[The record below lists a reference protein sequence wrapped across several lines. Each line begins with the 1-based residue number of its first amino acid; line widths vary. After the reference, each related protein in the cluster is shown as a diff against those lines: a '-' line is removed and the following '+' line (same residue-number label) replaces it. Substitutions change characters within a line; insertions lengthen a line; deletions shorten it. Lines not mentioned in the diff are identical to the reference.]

1 MKKCFLL
8 FCIFISL
15 GLSNE
20 IAQKQKDI
28 KENERIVKQLSKKLE
43 DLASEILDNEKNL
56 KKIASEINTLSN
68 KTSKLESS
76 VKIQIKALEQLNN
89 QNKDLLKNK
98 NTIESKLIDLIAKD
112 FAYDLAIP
120 QNYIESEDSI
130 IALEVV
136 SNLDKIFN
144 EEFRKISKDY
154 EDVTKKIEE
163 KQNQISTININ
174 LKEYKKQIDE
184 LKNLRKKQEMEI
196 AKQKTDKEIYT
207 RKLSSLQEQQQEL
220 RKTLSQ
226 LKIIKEKEDEKK
238 IAQKQEK
245 NKPKDTSKQQAGTSF
260 QTSSVK
266 RYSGEKTIAPLE
278 SYSVKQKFGNY
289 VDPIYNIKIYNEN
302 VVLKSTTPD
311 AAVKNVLDGKVVFAK
326 STPTL
331 KKVVIVENK
340 DGIHT
345 IYAHLDKIAPGVK
358 VGRNIK
364 KGYIIGRVESD
375 LTFEVT
381 QKNYHINPLEM
392 IR

>member
-8 FCIFISL
+8 FLFSFSVL
-15 GLSNE
+15 FANE

-56 KKIASEINTLSN
+56 KKIASEISTLTS

-76 VKIQIKALEQLNN
+76 VKTQIKALEQLNV
-89 QNKDLLKNK
+89 QNKDLLQNKNK
-98 NTIESKLIDLIAKD
+98 IEGKIIDLIAKD

-120 QNYIESEDSI
+120 KNYIESEDSI
-130 IALEVV
+130 IALELVGV
-136 SNLDKIFN
+136 LDKIFK
-144 EEFRKISKDY
+144 EEFYQISKDY
-154 EDVTKKIEE
+154 EDISKKIEE
-163 KQNQISTININ
+163 KQTQITTINSN
-174 LKEYKKQIDE
+174 LKVYKDQIDE
-184 LKNLRKKQEMEI
+184 LRNLRKKQEQEI

-207 RKLSSLQEQQQEL
+207 RKLSNLQAQQQEL
-220 RKTLSQ
+220 RKTLNK
-226 LKIIKEKEDEKK
+226 LKIIKEKEEEKL
-238 IAQKQEK
+238 AQKKEDK
-245 NKPKDTSKQQAGTSF
+245 KPNSNIKQVGSSY

-266 RYSGEKTIAPLE
+266 RYSGPKTIAPLE
-278 SYSVKQKFGNY
+278 SYTVKQKFGNY
-289 VDPIYNIKIYNEN
+289 IDPIYNIKIYNEN
-302 VVLKSTTPD
+302 VVLKSD
-311 AAVKNVLDGKVVFAK
+311 SANAAVRNVLDGKVVFAK
-326 STPTL
+326 ATPTL
-331 KKVVIVENK
+331 KQVVIVENK

-381 QKNYHINPLEM
+381 QKNFHINPLEM
-392 IR
+392 IK

>member
-8 FCIFISL
+8 FLFSFSVL
-15 GLSNE
+15 FANE

-56 KKIASEINTLSN
+56 KKIASEISTLTS

-76 VKIQIKALEQLNN
+76 VKTQIKALDQLNA
-89 QNKDLLKNK
+89 QNKDLLQNKNK
-98 NTIESKLIDLIAKD
+98 IEGKIIDLIAKD

-120 QNYIESEDSI
+120 KNYIESEDSI
-130 IALEVV
+130 IALELVGV
-136 SNLDKIFN
+136 LDKIFK
-144 EEFRKISKDY
+144 EEFYQISKDY
-154 EDVTKKIEE
+154 EDISKKIEE
-163 KQNQISTININ
+163 KQTQITTINGN
-174 LKEYKKQIDE
+174 LKVYKDQIDE
-184 LKNLRKKQEMEI
+184 LKNLRKKQEQEI

-207 RKLSSLQEQQQEL
+207 RKLSNLQAQQQEL
-220 RKTLSQ
+220 RKTLNK
-226 LKIIKEKEDEKK
+226 LKIIKEKEEEKL
-238 IAQKQEK
+238 AQKKEDK
-245 NKPKDTSKQQAGTSF
+245 KPNSNIKQVGSSY

-266 RYSGEKTIAPLE
+266 RYSGPKTIAPLE
-278 SYSVKQKFGNY
+278 SYTVKQKFGNY
-289 VDPIYNIKIYNEN
+289 IDPIYNIKIYNEN
-302 VVLKSTTPD
+302 VVLKSD
-311 AAVKNVLDGKVVFAK
+311 SANAAVRNVLDGKVVFAK
-326 STPTL
+326 ATPTL
-331 KKVVIVENK
+331 KQVVIVENK

-381 QKNYHINPLEM
+381 QKNFHINPLEM
-392 IR
+392 IK

>member
-8 FCIFISL
+8 FLFSFSILFA
-15 GLSNE
+15 NE

-56 KKIASEINTLSN
+56 KKIASEISALTS

-76 VKIQIKALEQLNN
+76 VKTQIKALEQLNM
-89 QNKDLLKNK
+89 QNKDLLQNKNK
-98 NTIESKLIDLIAKD
+98 IEGKIIDLIAKD

-120 QNYIESEDSI
+120 KNYIESEDSI
-130 IALEVV
+130 IVLELVGV
-136 SNLDKIFN
+136 LDKIFK
-144 EEFRKISKDY
+144 EEFYQISKDY
-154 EDVTKKIEE
+154 EDISKKIEE
-163 KQNQISTININ
+163 KQTQITTINSN
-174 LKEYKKQIDE
+174 LKVYKDQIDE
-184 LKNLRKKQEMEI
+184 LKNLRKKQEQEI

-207 RKLSSLQEQQQEL
+207 RKLSNLQAQQQEL
-220 RKTLSQ
+220 RKTLNK
-226 LKIIKEKEDEKK
+226 LKIIKEKEEEKL
-238 IAQKQEK
+238 AQKKEDK
-245 NKPKDTSKQQAGTSF
+245 KPNSNIKQVGSSY

-266 RYSGEKTIAPLE
+266 RYSGPKTIAPLE
-278 SYSVKQKFGNY
+278 SYTVKQKFGNY
-289 VDPIYNIKIYNEN
+289 IDPIYNIKIYNEN
-302 VVLKSTTPD
+302 VVLKSD
-311 AAVKNVLDGKVVFAK
+311 SANAAVRNVLDGKVVFAK
-326 STPTL
+326 ATPTL
-331 KKVVIVENK
+331 KQVVIVENK

-381 QKNYHINPLEM
+381 QKNFHINPLEM
-392 IR
+392 IK

>member
-1 MKKCFLL
+1 MKKYIF
-8 FCIFISL
+8 FFFFFISL
-15 GLSNE
+15 VYSDE

-43 DLASEILDNEKNL
+43 DLAGEILDNEKKL
-56 KKIASEINTLSN
+56 KKIASEISFLSD

-76 VKIQIKALEQLNN
+76 VKTQIKSLEQLNN

-98 NTIESKLIDLIAKD
+98 NKIEGKLIDLIAKD

-120 QNYIESEDSI
+120 QNYIESEDGI
-130 IALEVV
+130 IVLEIIG
-136 SNLDKIFN
+136 NLNKIFN
-144 EEFRKISKDY
+144 DEFLKISKDY
-154 EDVTKKIEE
+154 ENINKKIEDKE
-163 KQNQISTININ
+163 NQISTINTS
-174 LKEYKKQIDE
+174 LKEYKNQIDE
-184 LKNLRKKQEMEI
+184 LRNLRKKQEIEI

-207 RKLSSLQEQQQEL
+207 RKLSSLQAQQQEL
-220 RKTLSQ
+220 RKTLNQ
-226 LKIIKEKEDEKK
+226 LKIIQEKQEEK
-238 IAQKQEK
+238 IVQKQDDSKIK
-245 NKPKDTSKQQAGTSF
+245 NTKQTGAGF

-266 RYSGEKTIAPLE
+266 RYVGAKTISPLE
-278 SYSVKQKFGNY
+278 SYIVKQQFGNY

-302 VVLKSTTPD
+302 VVLKSINPD
-311 AAVKNVLDGKVVFAK
+311 AAVRNVLDGKIVFAK
-326 STPTL
+326 ATPTL

-340 DGIHT
+340 EGIHT

-364 KGYIIGRVESD
+364 KGYIIGRVEND

>member
-8 FCIFISL
+8 FLFSFSVL
-15 GLSNE
+15 FANE

-56 KKIASEINTLSN
+56 KKIASEISTLTS

-76 VKIQIKALEQLNN
+76 VKTQIKALDQLNA
-89 QNKDLLKNK
+89 QNKDLLQNKNK
-98 NTIESKLIDLIAKD
+98 IEGKIIDLIAKD

-120 QNYIESEDSI
+120 KNYIESEDSI
-130 IALEVV
+130 IALELVGV
-136 SNLDKIFN
+136 LDKIFK
-144 EEFRKISKDY
+144 EEFYQISKDY
-154 EDVTKKIEE
+154 EDISKKIEE
-163 KQNQISTININ
+163 KQTQITTINSN
-174 LKEYKKQIDE
+174 LKSYKDQIDE
-184 LKNLRKKQEMEI
+184 LKNLRKKQEQEI

-207 RKLSSLQEQQQEL
+207 RKLSNLQAQQQEL
-220 RKTLSQ
+220 RKTLNK
-226 LKIIKEKEDEKK
+226 LKIIKEKEEEKL
-238 IAQKQEK
+238 AQKKEDK
-245 NKPKDTSKQQAGTSF
+245 KPNSNIKQVGSSY

-266 RYSGEKTIAPLE
+266 RYSGPKTIAPLE
-278 SYSVKQKFGNY
+278 SYTVKQKFGNY

-302 VVLKSTTPD
+302 VVLKSD
-311 AAVKNVLDGKVVFAK
+311 SANAAVRNVLDGKVVFAK
-326 STPTL
+326 ATPTL
-331 KKVVIVENK
+331 KQVVIVENK

-381 QKNYHINPLEM
+381 QKNFHINPLEM
-392 IR
+392 IK

>member
-8 FCIFISL
+8 FLFSFSILFA
-15 GLSNE
+15 NE

-56 KKIASEINTLSN
+56 KKIASEISTLTS

-76 VKIQIKALEQLNN
+76 VKTQIKALEQLNA
-89 QNKDLLKNK
+89 QNKDLLQNKNK
-98 NTIESKLIDLIAKD
+98 IEGKIIDLIAKD

-120 QNYIESEDSI
+120 KNYIESEDSI
-130 IALEVV
+130 IALELVGV
-136 SNLDKIFN
+136 LDKIFK
-144 EEFRKISKDY
+144 EEFYQISKDY
-154 EDVTKKIEE
+154 ENISKKIEE
-163 KQNQISTININ
+163 KQTQITTINNN
-174 LKEYKKQIDE
+174 LKAYKDQIDE
-184 LKNLRKKQEMEI
+184 LKNLRKKQEQEI

-207 RKLSSLQEQQQEL
+207 RKLSNLQAQQQEL
-220 RKTLSQ
+220 RKTLNK
-226 LKIIKEKEDEKK
+226 LKIIKEKEEEKLV
-238 IAQKQEK
+238 QKKEDK
-245 NKPKDTSKQQAGTSF
+245 KPSSNVKQVGSSY

-266 RYSGEKTIAPLE
+266 RYSGPKTIAPLE
-278 SYSVKQKFGNY
+278 SYTVKQKFGNY

-302 VVLKSTTPD
+302 VVLKSD
-311 AAVKNVLDGKVVFAK
+311 SANAAVRNVLDGKVVFAK
-326 STPTL
+326 ATPTL
-331 KKVVIVENK
+331 KQVVIVENK

-381 QKNYHINPLEM
+381 QKNFHINPLEM
-392 IR
+392 IK

>member
-8 FCIFISL
+8 FLFSFSVL
-15 GLSNE
+15 FANE

-56 KKIASEINTLSN
+56 KKIASEISTLTS

-76 VKIQIKALEQLNN
+76 VKTQIKALEQLNA
-89 QNKDLLKNK
+89 QNKDLLQNKNK
-98 NTIESKLIDLIAKD
+98 IEGKIIDLIAKD

-120 QNYIESEDSI
+120 KNYIESEDSI
-130 IALEVV
+130 IALELVGV
-136 SNLDKIFN
+136 LDKIFK
-144 EEFRKISKDY
+144 EEFYQISKDY
-154 EDVTKKIEE
+154 EDISKKIEE
-163 KQNQISTININ
+163 KQTQITTINSN
-174 LKEYKKQIDE
+174 LKAYKDQIDE
-184 LKNLRKKQEMEI
+184 LKNLRKKQEQEI

-207 RKLSSLQEQQQEL
+207 RKLSNLQAQQQEL
-220 RKTLSQ
+220 RKTLNK
-226 LKIIKEKEDEKK
+226 LKIIKEKEEEKL
-238 IAQKQEK
+238 AQKKEDK
-245 NKPKDTSKQQAGTSF
+245 KPNSNIKQVGSSY

-266 RYSGEKTIAPLE
+266 RYSGPKTIAPLE
-278 SYSVKQKFGNY
+278 SYTVKQKFGNY
-289 VDPIYNIKIYNEN
+289 IDPIYNIKIYNEN
-302 VVLKSTTPD
+302 VVLKSD
-311 AAVKNVLDGKVVFAK
+311 SANAAVRNVLDGKVVFAK
-326 STPTL
+326 ATPTL
-331 KKVVIVENK
+331 KQVVIVENK

-381 QKNYHINPLEM
+381 QKNFHINPLEM
-392 IR
+392 IK

>member
-8 FCIFISL
+8 FLFSFSVL
-15 GLSNE
+15 FANE

-56 KKIASEINTLSN
+56 KKIASEISTLTS

-76 VKIQIKALEQLNN
+76 VKTQIKALEQLNA
-89 QNKDLLKNK
+89 QNKDLLQNKNK
-98 NTIESKLIDLIAKD
+98 IEGKIIDLIAKD

-120 QNYIESEDSI
+120 KNYIESEDSI
-130 IALEVV
+130 IALELVGV
-136 SNLDKIFN
+136 LDKIFK
-144 EEFRKISKDY
+144 EEFYQISKDY
-154 EDVTKKIEE
+154 EDISKKIEE
-163 KQNQISTININ
+163 KQIQITTINGN
-174 LKEYKKQIDE
+174 LKVYKDQLDE
-184 LKNLRKKQEMEI
+184 LKNLKKKQEQEI

-207 RKLSSLQEQQQEL
+207 RKLSNLQAQQQEL
-220 RKTLSQ
+220 RKTLNK
-226 LKIIKEKEDEKK
+226 LKIIKEKEEEKL
-238 IAQKQEK
+238 AQKKEDK
-245 NKPKDTSKQQAGTSF
+245 KPNSNIKQVGSSY

-266 RYSGEKTIAPLE
+266 RYSGPKTIAPLE
-278 SYSVKQKFGNY
+278 SYTVKQKFGNY
-289 VDPIYNIKIYNEN
+289 IDPIYNIKIYNEN
-302 VVLKSTTPD
+302 VVLKSD
-311 AAVKNVLDGKVVFAK
+311 SANAAVRNVLDGKVVFAK
-326 STPTL
+326 ATPTL
-331 KKVVIVENK
+331 KQVVIVENK

-381 QKNYHINPLEM
+381 QKNFHINPLEM
-392 IR
+392 IK

>member
-8 FCIFISL
+8 FLFSFSVL
-15 GLSNE
+15 FANE

-56 KKIASEINTLSN
+56 KKIASEISTLTS

-76 VKIQIKALEQLNN
+76 VKTQIKALEQLNA
-89 QNKDLLKNK
+89 QNKDLLQNKNK
-98 NTIESKLIDLIAKD
+98 IEGKIIDLIAKD

-120 QNYIESEDSI
+120 KNYIESEDSI
-130 IALEVV
+130 IALELVGV
-136 SNLDKIFN
+136 LDKIFK
-144 EEFRKISKDY
+144 EEFYQISKDY
-154 EDVTKKIEE
+154 ENISKKIEE
-163 KQNQISTININ
+163 KQTQITTINNN
-174 LKEYKKQIDE
+174 LKTYKDQIDE
-184 LKNLRKKQEMEI
+184 LKNLRKKQEQEI

-207 RKLSSLQEQQQEL
+207 RKLSNLQAQQQEL
-220 RKTLSQ
+220 RKTLNK
-226 LKIIKEKEDEKK
+226 LKIIKEKEEEKL
-238 IAQKQEK
+238 AQKKEDK
-245 NKPKDTSKQQAGTSF
+245 KPSSNVKQVGSSYQI
-260 QTSSVK
+260 SSVK
-266 RYSGEKTIAPLE
+266 RYSGPKTIAPLE
-278 SYSVKQKFGNY
+278 SYTVKQKFGNY

-302 VVLKSTTPD
+302 VVLKSD
-311 AAVKNVLDGKVVFAK
+311 SANAAVRNVLDGKVVFAK
-326 STPTL
+326 ATPTL
-331 KKVVIVENK
+331 KQVVIVENK

-381 QKNYHINPLEM
+381 QKNFHINPLEM
-392 IR
+392 IK

>member
-8 FCIFISL
+8 FCVFISL
-15 GLSNE
+15 GFSNE
-20 IAQKQKDI
+20 IEQKQKDI

-56 KKIASEINTLSN
+56 KKIASEISVLNN

-98 NTIESKLIDLIAKD
+98 NTIEGKLIDLIAKD

-154 EDVTKKIEE
+154 EDITKKIEE
-163 KQNQISTININ
+163 KQNQISIINAN
-174 LKEYKKQIDE
+174 LKEYKIQIDE

-245 NKPKDTSKQQAGTSF
+245 NESKDNSKQQIGMSF
-260 QTSSVK
+260 QTSNVK
-266 RYSGEKTIAPLE
+266 RYIGEKTIAPLD

-289 VDPIYNIKIYNEN
+289 IDPIYNIKIYNEN

-326 STPTL
+326 ATPTL
-331 KKVVIVENK
+331 KKVVIIENK

>member
-8 FCIFISL
+8 FLFSFSVL
-15 GLSNE
+15 FANE
-20 IAQKQKDI
+20 IVQKQKDI

-56 KKIASEINTLSN
+56 KKIASEISTLTS

-76 VKIQIKALEQLNN
+76 VKTQIKALEQLNA
-89 QNKDLLKNK
+89 QNKDLLQNKNK
-98 NTIESKLIDLIAKD
+98 IEGKIIDLIAKD

-120 QNYIESEDSI
+120 KNYIESEDSI
-130 IALEVV
+130 IALELVGV
-136 SNLDKIFN
+136 LDKIFK
-144 EEFRKISKDY
+144 EEFYQISKDY
-154 EDVTKKIEE
+154 ENISKKIEE
-163 KQNQISTININ
+163 KQTQITTINNN
-174 LKEYKKQIDE
+174 LKTYKDQIDE
-184 LKNLRKKQEMEI
+184 LKNLRKKQEQEI

-207 RKLSSLQEQQQEL
+207 RKLSNLQAQQQEL
-220 RKTLSQ
+220 RKTLNK
-226 LKIIKEKEDEKK
+226 LKIIKEKEEEKL
-238 IAQKQEK
+238 AQKKEDK
-245 NKPKDTSKQQAGTSF
+245 KPSSNVKQVGSSY

-266 RYSGEKTIAPLE
+266 RYSGPKTIAPLE
-278 SYSVKQKFGNY
+278 SYTVKQKFGNY

-302 VVLKSTTPD
+302 VVLKSD
-311 AAVKNVLDGKVVFAK
+311 SANAAVRNVLDGKVVFAK
-326 STPTL
+326 ATPTL
-331 KKVVIVENK
+331 KQVVIVENK

-381 QKNYHINPLEM
+381 QKNFHINPLEM
-392 IR
+392 IK

>member
-8 FCIFISL
+8 FLFSFSVL
-15 GLSNE
+15 FANE

-56 KKIASEINTLSN
+56 KKIASEISTLTS

-76 VKIQIKALEQLNN
+76 VKTQIKALEQLNA
-89 QNKDLLKNK
+89 QNKDLLQNKNK
-98 NTIESKLIDLIAKD
+98 IEGKIIDLIAKD

-120 QNYIESEDSI
+120 KNYIESEDSI
-130 IALEVV
+130 IALELVGV
-136 SNLDKIFN
+136 LDKIFK
-144 EEFRKISKDY
+144 EEFYQISKDY
-154 EDVTKKIEE
+154 EDISKKIEE
-163 KQNQISTININ
+163 KQTQITTINSN
-174 LKEYKKQIDE
+174 LKSYKDQIDE
-184 LKNLRKKQEMEI
+184 LKNLRKKQEQEI

-207 RKLSSLQEQQQEL
+207 RKLSNLQAQQQEL
-220 RKTLSQ
+220 RKTLNK
-226 LKIIKEKEDEKK
+226 LKIIKEKEEEKL
-238 IAQKQEK
+238 AQKKEDK
-245 NKPKDTSKQQAGTSF
+245 KPNSNIKQVGSSY

-266 RYSGEKTIAPLE
+266 RYSGPKTIAPLE
-278 SYSVKQKFGNY
+278 SYTVKQKFGNY

-302 VVLKSTTPD
+302 VVLKSD
-311 AAVKNVLDGKVVFAK
+311 SANAAVRNVLDGKVVFAK
-326 STPTL
+326 ATPTL
-331 KKVVIVENK
+331 KQVVIVENK

-381 QKNYHINPLEM
+381 QKNFHINPLEM
-392 IR
+392 IK

>member
-8 FCIFISL
+8 FLFSFSVL
-15 GLSNE
+15 FANE

-56 KKIASEINTLSN
+56 KKIALEISTLTS

-76 VKIQIKALEQLNN
+76 VKTQIKALEQLNA
-89 QNKDLLKNK
+89 QNKDLLQNKNK
-98 NTIESKLIDLIAKD
+98 IEGKIIDLIAKD

-120 QNYIESEDSI
+120 KNYIESEDST
-130 IALEVV
+130 IALELVGV
-136 SNLDKIFN
+136 LDKIFK
-144 EEFRKISKDY
+144 EEFYQISKDY
-154 EDVTKKIEE
+154 ENISKKIEE
-163 KQNQISTININ
+163 KQTQITTINNN
-174 LKEYKKQIDE
+174 LKAYKDQIDE
-184 LKNLRKKQEMEI
+184 LKNLRKKQEQEI

-207 RKLSSLQEQQQEL
+207 RKLSNLQAQQQEL
-220 RKTLSQ
+220 RKTLNN
-226 LKIIKEKEDEKK
+226 LKIIKEKEEEKL
-238 IAQKQEK
+238 AQKKEDK
-245 NKPKDTSKQQAGTSF
+245 KPNSNVKQVGSSY

-266 RYSGEKTIAPLE
+266 RYSGPRTIAPLE
-278 SYSVKQKFGNY
+278 SYTVKQKFGNY

-302 VVLKSTTPD
+302 VVLKSD
-311 AAVKNVLDGKVVFAK
+311 SANAAVRNVLDGKVVFAK
-326 STPTL
+326 ATPTL

-381 QKNYHINPLEM
+381 QKNFHINPLEM
-392 IR
+392 IK

>member
-8 FCIFISL
+8 FLFSFSVL
-15 GLSNE
+15 FANE

-56 KKIASEINTLSN
+56 KKIASEISTLTS

-76 VKIQIKALEQLNN
+76 VKTQIKALEQLNA
-89 QNKDLLKNK
+89 QNKDLLQNKNK
-98 NTIESKLIDLIAKD
+98 IEGKIIDLIAKD

-120 QNYIESEDSI
+120 KNYIESEDSI
-130 IALEVV
+130 IALELVGV
-136 SNLDKIFN
+136 LDKIFK
-144 EEFRKISKDY
+144 EEFYQISKDY
-154 EDVTKKIEE
+154 EDISKKIEE
-163 KQNQISTININ
+163 KQTQITTINSN
-174 LKEYKKQIDE
+174 LKVYKDQIDE
-184 LKNLRKKQEMEI
+184 LRNLRKKQEQEI

-207 RKLSSLQEQQQEL
+207 RKLSNLQVQQQEL
-220 RKTLSQ
+220 RKTLNK
-226 LKIIKEKEDEKK
+226 LKIIKEKEEEKL
-238 IAQKQEK
+238 AQKKEDK
-245 NKPKDTSKQQAGTSF
+245 KPNSNIKQVGSSY

-266 RYSGEKTIAPLE
+266 RYSGPKTIAPLE
-278 SYSVKQKFGNY
+278 SYTVKQKFGNY
-289 VDPIYNIKIYNEN
+289 IDPIYNIKIYNEN
-302 VVLKSTTPD
+302 VVLKSD
-311 AAVKNVLDGKVVFAK
+311 SANAAVRNVLDGKVVFAK
-326 STPTL
+326 ATPTL
-331 KKVVIVENK
+331 KQVVIVENK

-381 QKNYHINPLEM
+381 QKNFHINPLEM
-392 IR
+392 IK

>member
-15 GLSNE
+15 GFSNE

-68 KTSKLESS
+68 KTLKLESS

-163 KQNQISTININ
+163 KQNQISTINTN

-278 SYSVKQKFGNY
+278 SYNVKQKFGNY

>member
-8 FCIFISL
+8 FLFSFSVL
-15 GLSNE
+15 FANE

-56 KKIASEINTLSN
+56 KKIASEISTLTS

-76 VKIQIKALEQLNN
+76 VKTQIKALEQLNA
-89 QNKDLLKNK
+89 QNKDLLQNKNK
-98 NTIESKLIDLIAKD
+98 IEGKIIDLIAKD

-120 QNYIESEDSI
+120 KNYIESEDSI
-130 IALEVV
+130 IALELVGV
-136 SNLDKIFN
+136 LDKIFK
-144 EEFRKISKDY
+144 EEFYQISKDY
-154 EDVTKKIEE
+154 EDISKKIEE
-163 KQNQISTININ
+163 KQTQITIINSN
-174 LKEYKKQIDE
+174 LKSYKDQIDE
-184 LKNLRKKQEMEI
+184 LKNLRKKQEQEI

-207 RKLSSLQEQQQEL
+207 RKLSNLQVQQQEL
-220 RKTLSQ
+220 RKTLNK
-226 LKIIKEKEDEKK
+226 LKIIKEKEEEKL
-238 IAQKQEK
+238 AQKKEDK
-245 NKPKDTSKQQAGTSF
+245 KPNSNIKQVGSSY

-266 RYSGEKTIAPLE
+266 HYSGPKTIAPLE
-278 SYSVKQKFGNY
+278 SYTVKQKFGNY
-289 VDPIYNIKIYNEN
+289 IDPIYNIKIYNEN
-302 VVLKSTTPD
+302 VVLKSDSTN
-311 AAVKNVLDGKVVFAK
+311 AAVRNVLDGKVVFAK
-326 STPTL
+326 ATPTL
-331 KKVVIVENK
+331 KQVVIVENK

-381 QKNYHINPLEM
+381 QKNFHINPLEM
-392 IR
+392 IK

>member
-8 FCIFISL
+8 FLFSFSVL
-15 GLSNE
+15 FANE

-56 KKIASEINTLSN
+56 KKIALEISTLTS

-76 VKIQIKALEQLNN
+76 VKTQIKALEQLNA
-89 QNKDLLKNK
+89 QNKDLLQNKNK
-98 NTIESKLIDLIAKD
+98 IEGKIIDLIAKD

-120 QNYIESEDSI
+120 KNYIESEDSI
-130 IALEVV
+130 IALELVGV
-136 SNLDKIFN
+136 LDKIFK
-144 EEFRKISKDY
+144 EEFYQISKDY
-154 EDVTKKIEE
+154 ENISKKIEE
-163 KQNQISTININ
+163 KQTQITTINNN
-174 LKEYKKQIDE
+174 LKAYKDQIDE
-184 LKNLRKKQEMEI
+184 LKNLRKKQEQEI

-207 RKLSSLQEQQQEL
+207 RKLSNLQAQQQEL
-220 RKTLSQ
+220 RKTLNK
-226 LKIIKEKEDEKK
+226 LKIIKEKEEEKL
-238 IAQKQEK
+238 AQKKEDK
-245 NKPKDTSKQQAGTSF
+245 KPSSNVKQVGSSY

-266 RYSGEKTIAPLE
+266 RYSGPKTIAPLE
-278 SYSVKQKFGNY
+278 SYTVKQKFGNY
-289 VDPIYNIKIYNEN
+289 VDHIYNIKIYNEN
-302 VVLKSTTPD
+302 VVLKSD
-311 AAVKNVLDGKVVFAK
+311 SANAAVRNVLDGKVVFAK
-326 STPTL
+326 ATPTL

-381 QKNYHINPLEM
+381 QKNFHINPLEM
-392 IR
+392 IK

>member
-8 FCIFISL
+8 FLFSFSVL
-15 GLSNE
+15 FANE

-56 KKIASEINTLSN
+56 KKIASEISTLTS

-76 VKIQIKALEQLNN
+76 VKTQIKALEQLNA
-89 QNKDLLKNK
+89 QNKDLLQNKNK
-98 NTIESKLIDLIAKD
+98 IEGKIIDLIVKD

-120 QNYIESEDSI
+120 KNYIESEYSI
-130 IALEVV
+130 IALELVGV
-136 SNLDKIFN
+136 LDKIFK
-144 EEFRKISKDY
+144 EEFYQISKDY
-154 EDVTKKIEE
+154 ENISKKIEE
-163 KQNQISTININ
+163 KQTQITTINNN
-174 LKEYKKQIDE
+174 LKAYKDQIDE
-184 LKNLRKKQEMEI
+184 LKNLRKKQEQEI

-207 RKLSSLQEQQQEL
+207 RKLSNLQAQQQEL
-220 RKTLSQ
+220 RKTLNK
-226 LKIIKEKEDEKK
+226 LKIIKEKEEEKL
-238 IAQKQEK
+238 AQKKEDK
-245 NKPKDTSKQQAGTSF
+245 KPSSNVKQVGSSY

-266 RYSGEKTIAPLE
+266 RYSGPKTIAPLE
-278 SYSVKQKFGNY
+278 SYTVKQKFGNY

-302 VVLKSTTPD
+302 VVLKSD
-311 AAVKNVLDGKVVFAK
+311 SANAAVRNVLDGKVVFAK
-326 STPTL
+326 ATPTL
-331 KKVVIVENK
+331 KQVVIVENK

-381 QKNYHINPLEM
+381 QKNFHINPLEM
-392 IR
+392 IK

>member
-8 FCIFISL
+8 FLFSFSVL
-15 GLSNE
+15 FANE

-56 KKIASEINTLSN
+56 KKIASEISTLTS

-76 VKIQIKALEQLNN
+76 VKTQIKALEQLNA
-89 QNKDLLKNK
+89 QNKDLLQNKNK
-98 NTIESKLIDLIAKD
+98 IEGKIIDLIAKD

-120 QNYIESEDSI
+120 KNYIESEDSI
-130 IALEVV
+130 IALELVGG
-136 SNLDKIFN
+136 LDKIFK
-144 EEFRKISKDY
+144 EEFYQISKDY
-154 EDVTKKIEE
+154 EDISKKIEE
-163 KQNQISTININ
+163 KQTQITTINSN
-174 LKEYKKQIDE
+174 LKVYKDQIDE
-184 LKNLRKKQEMEI
+184 LKNLRKKQEQEI

-207 RKLSSLQEQQQEL
+207 RKLSNLQAQQQEL
-220 RKTLSQ
+220 RKTLNK
-226 LKIIKEKEDEKK
+226 LKIIKEKEEEKL
-238 IAQKQEK
+238 AQKKEDK
-245 NKPKDTSKQQAGTSF
+245 KPNSNIKQVGSSY

-266 RYSGEKTIAPLE
+266 RYSGPKTIAPLE
-278 SYSVKQKFGNY
+278 SYTVKQKFGNY
-289 VDPIYNIKIYNEN
+289 IDPIYNIKIYNEN
-302 VVLKSTTPD
+302 VVLKSD
-311 AAVKNVLDGKVVFAK
+311 SANAAVRNVLDGKVVFAK
-326 STPTL
+326 ATPTL
-331 KKVVIVENK
+331 KQVVIVENK

-381 QKNYHINPLEM
+381 QKNFHINPLEM
-392 IR
+392 IK

>member
-8 FCIFISL
+8 FLFSFSVL
-15 GLSNE
+15 FANE

-43 DLASEILDNEKNL
+43 DLAGEILDNEKNL
-56 KKIASEINTLSN
+56 KKIASEISTLTS

-76 VKIQIKALEQLNN
+76 VKTQIKALEQLNA
-89 QNKDLLKNK
+89 QNKDLLQNKNK
-98 NTIESKLIDLIAKD
+98 IEGKIIDLIAKD

-120 QNYIESEDSI
+120 KNYIESEDSI
-130 IALEVV
+130 IALELVGV
-136 SNLDKIFN
+136 LDKIFK
-144 EEFRKISKDY
+144 EEFYQISKDY
-154 EDVTKKIEE
+154 ENISKKIEE
-163 KQNQISTININ
+163 KQTQITTINNN
-174 LKEYKKQIDE
+174 LKAYKDQIDE
-184 LKNLRKKQEMEI
+184 LKNLRKKQEQEI

-207 RKLSSLQEQQQEL
+207 RKLSNLQAQQQEL
-220 RKTLSQ
+220 RKTLNK
-226 LKIIKEKEDEKK
+226 LKIIKEKEEEKL
-238 IAQKQEK
+238 AQKKEDK
-245 NKPKDTSKQQAGTSF
+245 KPSSNVKQVGSSY

-266 RYSGEKTIAPLE
+266 RYSGPKTIAPLE
-278 SYSVKQKFGNY
+278 SYTVKQKFGNY

-302 VVLKSTTPD
+302 VVLKSD
-311 AAVKNVLDGKVVFAK
+311 SANAAVRNVLDGKVVFAK
-326 STPTL
+326 ATPTL
-331 KKVVIVENK
+331 KQVVIVENK

-381 QKNYHINPLEM
+381 QKNFHINPLEM
-392 IR
+392 IK

>member
-8 FCIFISL
+8 FLFSFSVL
-15 GLSNE
+15 FANE

-56 KKIASEINTLSN
+56 KKIALEISTLTS

-76 VKIQIKALEQLNN
+76 VKTQIKALEQLNA
-89 QNKDLLKNK
+89 QNKDLLQNKNK
-98 NTIESKLIDLIAKD
+98 IEGKIIDLIAKD
-112 FAYDLAIP
+112 FAYELAIP
-120 QNYIESEDSI
+120 KNYIESEDSI
-130 IALEVV
+130 IALELVGV
-136 SNLDKIFN
+136 LDKIFK
-144 EEFRKISKDY
+144 EEFYQISKDY
-154 EDVTKKIEE
+154 ENISKKIEE
-163 KQNQISTININ
+163 KQTQITTINNN
-174 LKEYKKQIDE
+174 LKAYKDQIDE
-184 LKNLRKKQEMEI
+184 LKNLRKKQEQEI

-207 RKLSSLQEQQQEL
+207 RKLSNLQAQQQEL
-220 RKTLSQ
+220 RKTLNN
-226 LKIIKEKEDEKK
+226 LKIIKEKEEEKL
-238 IAQKQEK
+238 AQKKEDK
-245 NKPKDTSKQQAGTSF
+245 KPNSNVKQVGSSY

-266 RYSGEKTIAPLE
+266 RYSGPRTIAPLE
-278 SYSVKQKFGNY
+278 SYTVKQKFGNY

-302 VVLKSTTPD
+302 VVLKSD
-311 AAVKNVLDGKVVFAK
+311 SANAAVRNVLDGKVVFAK
-326 STPTL
+326 ATPTL

-381 QKNYHINPLEM
+381 QKNFHINPLEM
-392 IR
+392 IK

>member
-8 FCIFISL
+8 FLFSFSILFA
-15 GLSNE
+15 NE

-56 KKIASEINTLSN
+56 KKIASEISTLTS

-76 VKIQIKALEQLNN
+76 VKTQIKALEQLNA
-89 QNKDLLKNK
+89 QNKDLLQNKNK
-98 NTIESKLIDLIAKD
+98 IEGKIIDLIAKD

-120 QNYIESEDSI
+120 KNYIESEDSI
-130 IALEVV
+130 IALELVGV
-136 SNLDKIFN
+136 LDKIFK
-144 EEFRKISKDY
+144 EEFYQISKDY
-154 EDVTKKIEE
+154 ENISKKIEE
-163 KQNQISTININ
+163 KQTQITTINNN
-174 LKEYKKQIDE
+174 LKAYKDQIDE
-184 LKNLRKKQEMEI
+184 LKNLRKKQEQEI

-207 RKLSSLQEQQQEL
+207 RKLSNLQAQQQEL
-220 RKTLSQ
+220 RKTLNK
-226 LKIIKEKEDEKK
+226 LKIIKEKEEEKL
-238 IAQKQEK
+238 AQKKEDK
-245 NKPKDTSKQQAGTSF
+245 KPSSNVKQVGSSY

-266 RYSGEKTIAPLE
+266 RYSGPKTIAPLE
-278 SYSVKQKFGNY
+278 SYTVKQKFGNY

-302 VVLKSTTPD
+302 VVLKSD
-311 AAVKNVLDGKVVFAK
+311 SANAAVRNVLDGKVVFAK
-326 STPTL
+326 ATPTL
-331 KKVVIVENK
+331 KQVVIVENK

-381 QKNYHINPLEM
+381 QKNFHINPLEM
-392 IR
+392 IK

>member
-8 FCIFISL
+8 FLFSFSVL
-15 GLSNE
+15 FANE

-56 KKIASEINTLSN
+56 KKIASEISTLTS

-76 VKIQIKALEQLNN
+76 VKTQIKALEQLNA
-89 QNKDLLKNK
+89 QNKDLLQNKNK
-98 NTIESKLIDLIAKD
+98 IEGKIIDLIAKD

-120 QNYIESEDSI
+120 KNYIESEDSI
-130 IALEVV
+130 IALELVGV
-136 SNLDKIFN
+136 LDKIFK
-144 EEFRKISKDY
+144 EEFYQISKDY
-154 EDVTKKIEE
+154 EDISKKIEE
-163 KQNQISTININ
+163 KQTQITTINSN
-174 LKEYKKQIDE
+174 LKAYKDQIDE
-184 LKNLRKKQEMEI
+184 LKNLRKKQEQEI

-207 RKLSSLQEQQQEL
+207 RKLSNLQAQQQEL
-220 RKTLSQ
+220 RKTLNK
-226 LKIIKEKEDEKK
+226 LKIIKEKEEEKL
-238 IAQKQEK
+238 AQKKEDK
-245 NKPKDTSKQQAGTSF
+245 KPNSNIKQVGSSY

-266 RYSGEKTIAPLE
+266 RYSGPKTIAPLE
-278 SYSVKQKFGNY
+278 SYTVKQKFGNY

-302 VVLKSTTPD
+302 VVLKSD
-311 AAVKNVLDGKVVFAK
+311 SANAAVRNVLDGKVVFAK
-326 STPTL
+326 ATPTL
-331 KKVVIVENK
+331 KQVVIVENK

-381 QKNYHINPLEM
+381 QKNFHINPLEM
-392 IR
+392 IK

>member
-8 FCIFISL
+8 FLFSFSVL
-15 GLSNE
+15 FANE
-20 IAQKQKDI
+20 ITQKQKDI

-56 KKIASEINTLSN
+56 KKIALEISTLTS

-76 VKIQIKALEQLNN
+76 VKTQIKALEQLNA
-89 QNKDLLKNK
+89 QNKDLLQNKNK
-98 NTIESKLIDLIAKD
+98 IEGKIIDLIAKD

-120 QNYIESEDSI
+120 KNYIESEDSI
-130 IALEVV
+130 IALELVGV
-136 SNLDKIFN
+136 LDKIFK
-144 EEFRKISKDY
+144 EEFYQISKDY
-154 EDVTKKIEE
+154 ENISKKIEE
-163 KQNQISTININ
+163 KQTQITTINNN
-174 LKEYKKQIDE
+174 LKAYKDQIDE
-184 LKNLRKKQEMEI
+184 LKNLRKKQEQEI

-207 RKLSSLQEQQQEL
+207 RKLSNLQAQQQEL
-220 RKTLSQ
+220 RKTLNN
-226 LKIIKEKEDEKK
+226 LKIIKEKEEEKL
-238 IAQKQEK
+238 AQKKEDK
-245 NKPKDTSKQQAGTSF
+245 KPNSNVKQVGSSY

-266 RYSGEKTIAPLE
+266 RYSGPRTIAPLE
-278 SYSVKQKFGNY
+278 SYTVKQKFGNY

-302 VVLKSTTPD
+302 VVLKSD
-311 AAVKNVLDGKVVFAK
+311 SANAAVRNVLDGKVVFAK
-326 STPTL
+326 ATPTL

-381 QKNYHINPLEM
+381 QKNFHINPLEM
-392 IR
+392 IK

>member
-8 FCIFISL
+8 FLFSFSILFA
-15 GLSNE
+15 NE

-56 KKIASEINTLSN
+56 KKIASEISTLTS

-76 VKIQIKALEQLNN
+76 VKTQIKALEQLNA
-89 QNKDLLKNK
+89 QNKDLLQNK
-98 NTIESKLIDLIAKD
+98 SKIEGKIIDLIAKD

-120 QNYIESEDSI
+120 KNYIESEDSI
-130 IALEVV
+130 IALELVGV
-136 SNLDKIFN
+136 LDKIFK
-144 EEFRKISKDY
+144 EEFYQISKDY
-154 EDVTKKIEE
+154 ENISKKIEE
-163 KQNQISTININ
+163 KQTQITTINNN
-174 LKEYKKQIDE
+174 LKAYKDQIDE
-184 LKNLRKKQEMEI
+184 LKNLRKKQEQEI

-207 RKLSSLQEQQQEL
+207 RKLSNLQAQQQEL
-220 RKTLSQ
+220 RKTLNK
-226 LKIIKEKEDEKK
+226 LKIIKEKEEEKL
-238 IAQKQEK
+238 AQKKEDK
-245 NKPKDTSKQQAGTSF
+245 KPSSNVKQVGSSY

-266 RYSGEKTIAPLE
+266 RYSGPKTIAPLE
-278 SYSVKQKFGNY
+278 SYTVKQKFGNY

-302 VVLKSTTPD
+302 VVLKSD
-311 AAVKNVLDGKVVFAK
+311 SANAAVRNVLDGKVVFAK
-326 STPTL
+326 ATPTL
-331 KKVVIVENK
+331 KQVVIVENK

-381 QKNYHINPLEM
+381 QKNFHINPLEM
-392 IR
+392 IK

>member
-8 FCIFISL
+8 FLFSFSVL
-15 GLSNE
+15 FANE

-56 KKIASEINTLSN
+56 KKIASEISTLTS

-76 VKIQIKALEQLNN
+76 VKTQIKALEQLNA
-89 QNKDLLKNK
+89 QNKDLLQNKNK
-98 NTIESKLIDLIAKD
+98 IEGKIIDLIAKD

-120 QNYIESEDSI
+120 KNYIESEDSI
-130 IALEVV
+130 IALELVGV
-136 SNLDKIFN
+136 LDKIFK
-144 EEFRKISKDY
+144 EEFYQISKDY
-154 EDVTKKIEE
+154 EDISKKIEE
-163 KQNQISTININ
+163 KQTQITTINSN
-174 LKEYKKQIDE
+174 LKAYKDQIDE
-184 LKNLRKKQEMEI
+184 LKNLRKKQEQEI

-207 RKLSSLQEQQQEL
+207 RKLSNLQAQQQEL
-220 RKTLSQ
+220 RKTLNK
-226 LKIIKEKEDEKK
+226 LKIIKEKEEEKL
-238 IAQKQEK
+238 AQKKEDK
-245 NKPKDTSKQQAGTSF
+245 KPSSNVKQVGSSY

-266 RYSGEKTIAPLE
+266 HYSGPKTIAPLE
-278 SYSVKQKFGNY
+278 SYTVKQKFGNY
-289 VDPIYNIKIYNEN
+289 IDPIYNIKIYNEN
-302 VVLKSTTPD
+302 VVLKSD
-311 AAVKNVLDGKVVFAK
+311 SANAAVRNVLDGKVVFAK
-326 STPTL
+326 ATPTL
-331 KKVVIVENK
+331 KQVVIVENK

-381 QKNYHINPLEM
+381 QKNFHINPLEM
-392 IR
+392 IK

>member
-8 FCIFISL
+8 FLFSFSVL
-15 GLSNE
+15 FANE

-56 KKIASEINTLSN
+56 KKIASEISTLTS

-76 VKIQIKALEQLNN
+76 VKTQIKALEQLNA
-89 QNKDLLKNK
+89 QNKDLLQNKNK
-98 NTIESKLIDLIAKD
+98 IEGKIIDLIAKD

-120 QNYIESEDSI
+120 KNYIESEDSI
-130 IALEVV
+130 IALELVGV
-136 SNLDKIFN
+136 LDKIFK
-144 EEFRKISKDY
+144 EEFYQISKDY
-154 EDVTKKIEE
+154 EDISKKIEE
-163 KQNQISTININ
+163 KQIQIATINSN
-174 LKEYKKQIDE
+174 LKSYKDQLDE
-184 LKNLRKKQEMEI
+184 LKNLRKKQEQEI

-207 RKLSSLQEQQQEL
+207 RKLSNLQAQQQEL
-220 RKTLSQ
+220 RKTLNK
-226 LKIIKEKEDEKK
+226 LKIIKEKEEEKL
-238 IAQKQEK
+238 AQKKEDK
-245 NKPKDTSKQQAGTSF
+245 KPNSNIKQVGSSY

-266 RYSGEKTIAPLE
+266 RYSGPKTIAPLE
-278 SYSVKQKFGNY
+278 SYTVKQKFGNY
-289 VDPIYNIKIYNEN
+289 IDPIYNIKIYNEN
-302 VVLKSTTPD
+302 VVLKSD
-311 AAVKNVLDGKVVFAK
+311 SANAAVRNVLDGKVVFAK
-326 STPTL
+326 ATPTL
-331 KKVVIVENK
+331 KQVVIVENK

-381 QKNYHINPLEM
+381 QKNFHINPLEM
-392 IR
+392 IK

>member
-8 FCIFISL
+8 FLFSFSVL
-15 GLSNE
+15 FANE

-56 KKIASEINTLSN
+56 KKIASEISTLTS

-76 VKIQIKALEQLNN
+76 VKTQIKALEQLNA
-89 QNKDLLKNK
+89 QNKDLLQNKNK
-98 NTIESKLIDLIAKD
+98 IEGKIIDLIAKD

-120 QNYIESEDSI
+120 KNYIESEDSI
-130 IALEVV
+130 IALELVGV
-136 SNLDKIFN
+136 LDKIFK
-144 EEFRKISKDY
+144 EEFYQISKDY
-154 EDVTKKIEE
+154 EDISKKIEE
-163 KQNQISTININ
+163 KQTQITTINSN
-174 LKEYKKQIDE
+174 LKVYKDQIDE
-184 LKNLRKKQEMEI
+184 LKNLRKKQEQEI

-207 RKLSSLQEQQQEL
+207 RKLSNLQAQQQEL
-220 RKTLSQ
+220 RKTLNK
-226 LKIIKEKEDEKK
+226 LKIIKEKEEEKL
-238 IAQKQEK
+238 AQKKEDK
-245 NKPKDTSKQQAGTSF
+245 KPNSNIKQVGSSY

-266 RYSGEKTIAPLE
+266 RYSGPKTIAPLE
-278 SYSVKQKFGNY
+278 SYTVKQKFGNY
-289 VDPIYNIKIYNEN
+289 IDPIYNIKIYNEN
-302 VVLKSTTPD
+302 VVLKSD
-311 AAVKNVLDGKVVFAK
+311 SANAAVRNVLDGKVVFAK
-326 STPTL
+326 ATPTL
-331 KKVVIVENK
+331 KQVVIIENK

-381 QKNYHINPLEM
+381 QKNFHINPLEM
-392 IR
+392 IK

>member
-8 FCIFISL
+8 FLFSFSVL
-15 GLSNE
+15 FANE

-56 KKIASEINTLSN
+56 KKIASEISALTS

-76 VKIQIKALEQLNN
+76 VKTQIKALEQLNM
-89 QNKDLLKNK
+89 QNKDLLQNKNK
-98 NTIESKLIDLIAKD
+98 IEGKIIDLIAKD

-120 QNYIESEDSI
+120 KNYIESKDSI
-130 IALEVV
+130 IALELVGV
-136 SNLDKIFN
+136 LDKIFK
-144 EEFRKISKDY
+144 EEFYQISKDY
-154 EDVTKKIEE
+154 EDISKKIEE
-163 KQNQISTININ
+163 KQTQITTINSN
-174 LKEYKKQIDE
+174 LKVYKDQIDE
-184 LKNLRKKQEMEI
+184 LKNLRKKQEQEI

-207 RKLSSLQEQQQEL
+207 RKLSNLQAQQQEL
-220 RKTLSQ
+220 RKTLNK
-226 LKIIKEKEDEKK
+226 LKIIKEKEEEKL
-238 IAQKQEK
+238 AQKKEDK
-245 NKPKDTSKQQAGTSF
+245 KPNSNIKQVGSSY

-266 RYSGEKTIAPLE
+266 RYSGPKTIAPLE
-278 SYSVKQKFGNY
+278 SYTVKQKFGNY
-289 VDPIYNIKIYNEN
+289 IDPIYNIKIYNEN
-302 VVLKSTTPD
+302 VVLKSD
-311 AAVKNVLDGKVVFAK
+311 SANAAVRNVLDGKVVFAK
-326 STPTL
+326 ATPTL
-331 KKVVIVENK
+331 KQVVIVENK

-381 QKNYHINPLEM
+381 QKNFHINPLEM
-392 IR
+392 IK

>member
-8 FCIFISL
+8 FLFSFSVL
-15 GLSNE
+15 FANE

-56 KKIASEINTLSN
+56 KKIASEISTLTS

-76 VKIQIKALEQLNN
+76 VKTQIKALEQLNA
-89 QNKDLLKNK
+89 QNKDLLQNKNK
-98 NTIESKLIDLIAKD
+98 IEGKIIDLIAKD

-120 QNYIESEDSI
+120 KNYIESEDSI
-130 IALEVV
+130 IALELVGV
-136 SNLDKIFN
+136 LDRIFK
-144 EEFRKISKDY
+144 EEFYQISKDY
-154 EDVTKKIEE
+154 EDISKKIEE
-163 KQNQISTININ
+163 KQIQITTINSN
-174 LKEYKKQIDE
+174 LKVYKDQIDE
-184 LKNLRKKQEMEI
+184 LKNLRKKQEQEI

-207 RKLSSLQEQQQEL
+207 RKLSNLQAQQQEL
-220 RKTLSQ
+220 RKTLNK
-226 LKIIKEKEDEKK
+226 LKIIKEKEEEKL
-238 IAQKQEK
+238 AQKKEDK
-245 NKPKDTSKQQAGTSF
+245 KPNTNIKQVGSSY

-266 RYSGEKTIAPLE
+266 RYSGPKTIAPLE
-278 SYSVKQKFGNY
+278 SYTVKQKFGNY
-289 VDPIYNIKIYNEN
+289 IDPIYNIKIYNEN
-302 VVLKSTTPD
+302 VVLKSD
-311 AAVKNVLDGKVVFAK
+311 SANAAVRNVLDGKVVFAK
-326 STPTL
+326 ATPTL
-331 KKVVIVENK
+331 KQVVIVENK

-381 QKNYHINPLEM
+381 QKNFHINPLEM
-392 IR
+392 IK

>member
-8 FCIFISL
+8 FLFSFSVL
-15 GLSNE
+15 FANE

-56 KKIASEINTLSN
+56 KKIASEISILTS

-76 VKIQIKALEQLNN
+76 VKTQIKALDQLNA
-89 QNKDLLKNK
+89 QNKDLLQNKNK
-98 NTIESKLIDLIAKD
+98 IEGKIIDLIAKD

-120 QNYIESEDSI
+120 KNYIESEDSI
-130 IALEVV
+130 IALELVGV
-136 SNLDKIFN
+136 LDKIFK
-144 EEFRKISKDY
+144 EEFYQISKDY
-154 EDVTKKIEE
+154 EDISKKIEE
-163 KQNQISTININ
+163 KQTQITTINSN
-174 LKEYKKQIDE
+174 LKVYKDQIDE
-184 LKNLRKKQEMEI
+184 LRNLRKKQEQEI

-207 RKLSSLQEQQQEL
+207 RKLSNLQAQQQEL
-220 RKTLSQ
+220 RKTLNK
-226 LKIIKEKEDEKK
+226 LKIIKEKEEEKL
-238 IAQKQEK
+238 AQKKEDK
-245 NKPKDTSKQQAGTSF
+245 KPNSNIKQVGSSY

-266 RYSGEKTIAPLE
+266 RYSGPKTIAPLE
-278 SYSVKQKFGNY
+278 SYTVKQKFGNY
-289 VDPIYNIKIYNEN
+289 IDPIYNIKIYNEN
-302 VVLKSTTPD
+302 VVLKSD
-311 AAVKNVLDGKVVFAK
+311 SANAAVRNVLDGKVVFAK
-326 STPTL
+326 ATPTL
-331 KKVVIVENK
+331 KQVVIVENK

-381 QKNYHINPLEM
+381 QKNFHINPLEM
-392 IR
+392 IK